1 MLSAQSGGRGWGF
14 RARQKT
20 HDNRVKECYNVAIAL
35 SGREPGSPKATDR
48 HITDSDELALIFR
61 EVDEDG
67 SG

>member
-1 MLSAQSGGRGWGF
+1 MLKAGGVRGF

-48 HITDSDELALIFR
+48 HVTDSDELALIFR